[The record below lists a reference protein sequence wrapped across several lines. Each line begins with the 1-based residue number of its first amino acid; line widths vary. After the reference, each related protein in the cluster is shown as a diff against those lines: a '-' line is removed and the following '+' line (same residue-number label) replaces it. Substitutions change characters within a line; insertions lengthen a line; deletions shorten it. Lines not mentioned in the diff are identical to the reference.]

1 MFFNKIRKRKAVETN
16 TGQPSTSL
24 TAFRETR
31 ELSKQNRKFT
41 LFMVGSG
48 VLTGSSALLTLLMFF
63 MMAGISNRPASP
75 VVAMP
80 DGSSI
85 FAKTI
90 SGDARSPENVQAHVA
105 KSLAELLTWRGIKA
119 PTTPQEIKNPLTDP
133 GVKVGPGRNLPGG
146 TVPTSVANAS
156 YALSDKYRDDFL
168 RYIAKMNSTLGIQS
182 RQTQA
187 AWMPEQIGIP
197 QPDGKCWNVKVISHI
212 LIAASPQSSLNN
224 KQIPFNKRAKV
235 CPVPVPQLSS
245 VEQKFKDP
253 GIAKVIV
260 ESRGLGMQIEG
271 FSDLIEQGV
280 N

>member
-1 MFFNKIRKRKAVETN
+1 MFFNKTKKTPALETN
-16 TGQPSTSL
+16 TGSSSTSL

-48 VLTGSSALLTLLMFF
+48 LLTGFSALLTLLMFF

-90 SGDARSPENVQAHVA
+90 SGDVRSPENVQSHVA
-105 KSLAELLTWRGIKA
+105 KSLTELLTWRGVKPPA
-119 PTTPQEIKNPLTDP
+119 TPQEIKNPLTDP
-133 GVKVGPGRNLPGG
+133 GFKIGAGGSLPGG

-212 LIAASPQSSLNN
+212 LIAAPVQNSLNN
-224 KQIPFNKRAKV
+224 KQIPFNKRVKV

-245 VEQKFKDP
+245 AEQKYKDP
-253 GIAKVIV
+253 GIAKIIV

-271 FSDLIEQGV
+271 FSDLGV